1 MSKIVSLVLG
11 GFVIAASLTLGS
23 GSFAGDSK
31 VVVASAPPAPP
42 STVVGIAR
50 VTWGLS
56 TPGGVGTFR
65 VAVTSTGPLRAGAV
79 WVQAVSP
86 GAPTLQGPVGAAA
99 KPSFSAVGAAAGT
112 ANGRCYD
119 VVLAIEPD
127 SASAG
132 IALDPKNSRRRVC
145 LDPDGAGIYN

>member
-1 MSKIVSLVLG
+1 MSKVVSLVVG
-11 GFVIAASLTLGS
+11 GFVVAASITLGS

-31 VVVASAPPAPP
+31 VVVAPTPP
-42 STVVGIAR
+42 SNVVGIAR
-50 VTWGLS
+50 VTWALS
-56 TPGGVGTFR
+56 SPGGVGTFR

-79 WVQAVSP
+79 WVQAISP

-99 KPSFSAVGAAAGT
+99 KPSFFAVGATAGT

-119 VVLAIEPD
+119 VVLAVEPD
-127 SASAG
+127 SASSG
-132 IALDPKNSRRRVC
+132 ITLDPKNSRRRVC